1 MKTLILFSCSAF
13 AHMGGQ
19 TLQTSMEA
27 CKTGLSIVLCVIPL
41 LTYLPAEALAQA
53 GSQNTDT
60 TTKTDPVIQKFKSL
74 NLSYE
79 TGRIV
84 LKDKSIIKK
93 AKLHEIHP
101 YWIVYEK
108 YSSLHDLYIEE
119 IDRIEIDD
127 SRLRVIVFDEKKRP
141 VFKRKVV
148 THYDNRW

>member
-1 MKTLILFSCSAF
+1 MKTLILFFYSAF

-19 TLQTSMEA
+19 TLHTSMEA
-27 CKTGLSIVLCVIPL
+27 CKTGLSIVLCVVPL
-41 LTYLPAEALAQA
+41 LTY
-53 GSQNTDT
+53 SQNADT
-60 TTKTDPVIQKFKSL
+60 TTKTDPVIQKFKNL
-74 NLSYE
+74 NLRYE

-84 LKDKSIIKK
+84 LKDKSVIKK
-93 AKLHEIHP
+93 AKLYEIHP

-119 IDRIEIDD
+119 IDLIEIDD

-148 THYDNRW
+148 THYQW